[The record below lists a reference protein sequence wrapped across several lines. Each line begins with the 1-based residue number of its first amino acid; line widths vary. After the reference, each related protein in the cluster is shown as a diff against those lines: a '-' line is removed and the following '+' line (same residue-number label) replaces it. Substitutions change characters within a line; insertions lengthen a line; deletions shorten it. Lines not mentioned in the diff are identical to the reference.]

1 MTKMTSAQ
9 ERKIKQTGCDVRFDN
24 LTRQLYSTDASIYQ
38 VYPVG
43 AAFPKTS
50 EQASLVISAAADAS
64 LSVTP
69 RGAGTSLVGNAIGEG
84 LVVDFSRYN
93 GQITGLDLEK
103 LSVHVGAGVVLDQL
117 NDFLKPHGFC
127 FGPDVATSSRA
138 TLGGMIANNSS
149 GARCPIYGTTADHV
163 ISLEIVMAEGRV
175 EKIGPT
181 YESLSGKRAEIE
193 KLVCAASAEMAER
206 WPPGL
211 IKRWPG
217 YGIERFLRAPNDLTN
232 ILAGSEGTLAA
243 IFSAELKI
251 SPLPHQKGLVLIF
264 FASVAEAMQATVE
277 LLDLKPAAIEH
288 IDRPLLDQTKGQ
300 LHFQAARDL
309 LELDT
314 KPCESM
320 LIVEFYDDATRNDAL
335 GSRRNMTAGKPSF
348 LGSSVAEKLSI
359 LQSRKIGLRT
369 KIVTDPA
376 QMNLV
381 WSVRKS
387 GLSLLTGCVGPAKPV
402 AFIEDAAV
410 RPAQLPEYVRGLQAI
425 MKPLALEASYYGHAA
440 SGLLHVRPVLNLH
453 SPADLK
459 KFRQVADQTSAL
471 VRQFKGSLSAEHGVG
486 VARTEYMREQ
496 LGDHLLGVMREI
508 KHTFD
513 PKNIFNPGK
522 IFACSHGAVSPC
534 PDHDERHDTARG
546 LHTIDNHLRENFTRS
561 LELPFQPVLAFAFKD
576 RSFVGNLEQCNGCGG
591 CLKQSGI
598 MCPTFIATHDE
609 VMSTRGRANIIRAAL
624 ELRLNGHDPLE
635 SAELDAALSNCLS
648 CKGCTPECPSNVNLA
663 LIKAEMLH
671 ARWCR
676 DGLPLRER
684 ILSNV
689 DLLGKLG
696 CLMPTLAN
704 RLLDSKAVRIAMEK
718 TIGISAGRSLP
729 HYATERFDHWFAKHC
744 MASVPDANNKE
755 GRSPDRP
762 GGYKPP
768 LLGKRS
774 HVILWDDTFV
784 RYHEPHIGIAAVKVL
799 EALGFEVSLLKNRK
813 CCGRP
818 AFSQGNLD
826 AAAKL
831 ANHNVKILSS
841 LQNSLGRRSLAEGG
855 STPILFLEPSCW
867 SMFVEDYRELKIE
880 NAENIATRCFL
891 FEKFVDDLL
900 ERDPQALAL
909 QNSTALSRQVSRQRD
924 EYEDPCVNVAIHP
937 HCHAK
942 SILNPAFMARLAE
955 RLPGRKATVLD
966 TACCGMAGAFGALA
980 EKYDLS
986 VQVADRLLHQIDN
999 QPPGTEIIASGTSC
1013 RHQITDLTNARPKH
1027 MAELIADAIA

>member
-1 MTKMTSAQ
+1 MTSAQ
-9 ERKIKQTGCDVRFDN
+9 ERKIKQTGCDARFDN
-24 LTRQLYSTDASIYQ
+24 LTRQLYATDASIYQ
-38 VYPVG
+38 IEPIGV
-43 AAFPKTS
+43 AFPKS
-50 EQASLVISAAADAS
+50 AQQASLVIRAAADAG

-84 LVVDFSRYN
+84 SIIECSRYN
-93 GQITGLDLEK
+93 RQITELDLEK
-103 LSVHVGAGVVLDQL
+103 RSVRVGAGVVLDQL
-117 NDFLKPHGFC
+117 NDFLKPRGFC

-163 ISLEIVMAEGRV
+163 ISLEIVMADGRI

-181 YESLSGKRAEIE
+181 HDSLHAERTRIGN
-193 KLVCAASAEMAER
+193 LIRAASGEMTEC

-243 IFSAELKI
+243 IFSAELEI
-251 SPLPHQKGLVLIF
+251 SPLPREKALGLIF
-264 FASVAEAMQATVE
+264 FESVGEAMQATVE

-314 KPCESM
+314 KPCAAI
-320 LIVEFYDDATRNDAL
+320 LIVEFYDD
-335 GSRRNMTAGKPSF
+335 
-348 LGSSVAEKLSI
+348 VAERLSI
-359 LQSRKIGLRT
+359 LESRKIGLRT
-369 KIVTDPA
+369 KILTDAA

-410 RPAQLPEYVRGLQAI
+410 RPAQLPEYVHGLQSI
-425 MKPLALEASYYGHAA
+425 MKPLGLEASYYGHAA
-440 SGLLHVRPVLNLH
+440 SGLLHVRPVLDLH
-453 SPADLK
+453 SAADLK

-486 VARTEYMREQ
+486 IARTEYMRDQ
-496 LGDHLLGVMREI
+496 LGDELLGVLREI
-508 KHTFD
+508 KRMFD

-522 IFACSHGAVSPC
+522 IFADG
-534 PDHDERHDTARG
+534 RHK
-546 LHTIDNHLRENFTRS
+546 IDNHLRENFTRP
-561 LELPFQPVLAFAFKD
+561 LELPYQPVLAFAFKD
-576 RSFVGNLEQCNGCGG
+576 CSFIGNLEQCNGCGG
-591 CLKQSGI
+591 CLKHAGI
-598 MCPTFIATHDE
+598 MCPTFMATGEE
-609 VMSTRGRANIIRAAL
+609 VMSTRGRANIVRAAL
-624 ELRLNGHDPLE
+624 ELRLSGQDPLKSE
-635 SAELDAALSNCLS
+635 ELDAALSNCLS

-663 LIKAEMLH
+663 LLKAEMLY
-671 ARWCR
+671 ARWRR

-684 ILSNV
+684 IFSSV
-689 DLLGKLG
+689 DLLGRIG
-696 CLMPTLAN
+696 CAMPALAN
-704 RLLDSKAVRIAMEK
+704 PLLDFRPLRAFMESAL
-718 TIGISAGRSLP
+718 GISVKRSLP
-729 HYATERFDHWFAKHC
+729 HYARERFDKWFAKH
-744 MASVPDANNKE
+744 AVAGVGDP
-755 GRSPDRP
+755 GSPAAITDR
-762 GGYKPP
+762 GYN
-768 LLGKRS
+768 GS
-774 HVILWDDTFV
+774 VILWDDTFV

-799 EALGFEVSLLKNRK
+799 ETLGFDVSLVKNRQ

-831 ANHNVKILSS
+831 ATHNISQLSS
-841 LQNSLGRRSLAEGG
+841 LNSQLSAA
-855 STPILFLEPSCW
+855 PILFLEPSCW
-867 SMFVEDYRELKIE
+867 SMFVEDYRELNIE
-880 NAENIATRCFL
+880 GVEEVAKRCFL
-891 FEKFVDDLL
+891 FEKFIDDLL
-900 ERDPQALAL
+900 AQEPEAL
-909 QNSTALSRQVSRQRD
+909 QFDNRTATVT
-924 EYEDPCVNVAIHP
+924 IHP

-942 SILNPAFMARLAE
+942 SIVDPAFMARLAE
-955 RLPGRKATVLD
+955 RLPGREATVLD

-986 VQVADRLLHQIDN
+986 IQVAQRLLDNIDS
-999 QPPGTEIIASGTSC
+999 QPAGTEIIASGTSC
-1013 RHQITDLTNARPKH
+1013 RHQIADLTNIHAKH
-1027 MAELIADAIA
+1027 MAELIAEAIA